1 MVWKG
6 LVLEIVVVVDA
17 AVRMARARSGARVG
31 GGMVID
37 RFGACVS
44 CNRRDTRVEVGR
56 KWMPSCP
63 LERIEPK

>member
-6 LVLEIVVVVDA
+6 LVLEIVQVVDA
-17 AVRMARARSGARVG
+17 AVRMASARIGARVG

-37 RFGACVS
+37 CFGVCVS
-44 CNRRDTRVEVGR
+44 YKRRDTRVEIGR